1 METACSVAVQ
11 DTFSILIDSNIEE
24 LCLFEQNHN
33 RVSPY
38 RMVHVCAAN
47 LNDKIVNRYSQI
59 KAMYNLNAI
68 FNVQLEHKT

>member
-47 LNDKIVNRYSQI
+47 FFL
-59 KAMYNLNAI
+59 I
-68 FNVQLEHKT
+68 FCASKMKTDINISNI